1 MGECNRREEK
11 VGRVNKNS
19 NGTIFEQEI
28 QGLLQRWKRFEQ
40 FLLEVEKRQNE
51 DDDQENCESKYA

>member
-1 MGECNRREEK
+1 MFG
-11 VGRVNKNS
+11 
-19 NGTIFEQEI
+19 QEI

-40 FLLEVEKRQNE
+40 FRLEIEKQQNE